1 MIENVDHI
9 IIAVEDLESAEENYT
24 KIFGIEPVWRGFHNE
39 LGTSNVLFNFEN
51 TYLELLAATGSGIGA
66 DMVNNTIEKI
76 NRKRSTHNLN
86 IYFFIFFISRRIT
99 QIPYNFLI

>member
-9 IIAVEDLESAEENYT
+9 IIAVEDLESAEDNYT
-24 KIFGIEPVWRGFHNE
+24 KIFGTEPVWRGFHNE

-66 DMVNNTIEKI
+66 DMVNNAIEK
-76 NRKRSTHNLN
+76 KVMV
-86 IYFFIFFISRRIT
+86 Y
-99 QIPYNFLI
+99 

>member
-9 IIAVEDLESAEENYT
+9 IIAVEDLESAEDNYT

-51 TYLELLAATGSGIGA
+51 T
-66 DMVNNTIEKI
+66 
-76 NRKRSTHNLN
+76 
-86 IYFFIFFISRRIT
+86 
-99 QIPYNFLI
+99 

>member
-9 IIAVEDLESAEENYT
+9 IIAVEDLESAEDNYT

-66 DMVNNTIEKI
+66 DMVNNTIEK
-76 NRKRSTHNLN
+76 KGDGLLGLVLGTKN
-86 IYFFIFFISRRIT
+86 IKAFRERVIGFGFH
-99 QIPYNFLI
+99 L

>member
-9 IIAVEDLESAEENYT
+9 IIAVEDLESAEDNYT

-51 TYLELLAATGSGIGA
+51 TYTYLPKCFFTLLLQES
-66 DMVNNTIEKI
+66 K
-76 NRKRSTHNLN
+76 NR
-86 IYFFIFFISRRIT
+86 IFF
-99 QIPYNFLI
+99 

>member
-9 IIAVEDLESAEENYT
+9 IIAVEDLESAEDNYT

-51 TYLELLAATGSGIGA
+51 TYLELHAPPKKPARESQLSQNWIDSLANVLLPPGSYLGRQ
-66 DMVNNTIEKI
+66 N
-76 NRKRSTHNLN
+76 
-86 IYFFIFFISRRIT
+86 
-99 QIPYNFLI
+99 